1 MQYNPALRALSLT
14 GYEAQ
19 EGEFSMINNGHTGME
34 GHRLLSPGGQQ
45 AGGEWLRAA
54 VCAEILGLQASD
66 LGRRGFEALRPGDSS
81 QAVRHLSADSVPCWP
96 LPCSLASFQARSD
109 PSSPPAGNSADRKA
123 MPSSHTPPCVFR

>member
-96 LPCSLASFQARSD
+96 LPCSLASFQARSLGPQQP
-109 PSSPPAGNSADRKA
+109 PSGQLSRQKGNA
-123 MPSSHTPPCVFR
+123 V